1 MLSSSRELPP
11 VKSLVAF
18 EAAARNASFSE
29 AAKELNVTRVAISRQ
44 IKLLEYTLGIPLFIR
59 GRNSVTL
66 TRQGR
71 RLGNV
76 VSRSF
81 ESIVAAI
88 ELLKNTSNKN
98 LITIA
103 TTSGVS
109 TYWLMPTIGS
119 YREIDPSADFRM
131 LVSHELINLVQSG
144 VDISIRYGEGNWP
157 GINSV
162 LLQRQM
168 VRPVCSHSFLA
179 RYGPFEEL
187 EDLLKVPLL
196 EFETAFDASS
206 SWPSFFRDTATLMT
220 GTPRMSSYDTYI
232 NFVQS
237 VLDGQGVG
245 LLGTPL
251 MAKFLESGVLVE
263 AVEVPPVPQR
273 GYYLCRPEGAQSS
286 ERVTK
291 FYDWLLQ
298 ELGASE

>member
-71 RLGNV
+71 RLGSV

-162 LLQRQM
+162 LLQ
-168 VRPVCSHSFLA
+168 
-179 RYGPFEEL
+179 
-187 EDLLKVPLL
+187 PL
-196 EFETAFDASS
+196 
-206 SWPSFFRDTATLMT
+206 
-220 GTPRMSSYDTYI
+220 
-232 NFVQS
+232 
-237 VLDGQGVG
+237 
-245 LLGTPL
+245 
-251 MAKFLESGVLVE
+251 
-263 AVEVPPVPQR
+263 
-273 GYYLCRPEGAQSS
+273 
-286 ERVTK
+286 
-291 FYDWLLQ
+291 
-298 ELGASE
+298 